1 MRLIF
6 ILKGLR
12 TNRTCRFGG
21 RNLLRTPMKRAE
33 TERRS
38 PSGLPV
44 QPRLNRHNLFLMKQ
58 QTLNDIC
65 TCSGT
70 TSCCN
75 LRKMPCPYRHSS
87 LCKMVPRSILP
98 KSCWTSATLFFVI
111 ASCQTAIWIVTN
123 MGTLG
128 QLSFLI

>member
-1 MRLIF
+1 
-6 ILKGLR
+6 
-12 TNRTCRFGG
+12 
-21 RNLLRTPMKRAE
+21 
-33 TERRS
+33 
-38 PSGLPV
+38 
-44 QPRLNRHNLFLMKQ
+44 MKQ

-128 QLSFLI
+128 QLSFLIWIFVTFHGDSWRRYSPNGPESREKLV